1 MAVALAGQLREGTKK
16 SHTMAENTG
25 FVACFLKGVVEKE
38 SYRKLISDL
47 YFVYQAMEEEIERLV
62 HEEHPVIKP
71 IGFKSLFRKETLEND
86 LRFYFGDNWQN
97 EINISKSAKE
107 YVNRIRLV
115 AKNSPELLV
124 GHHYTRYIGDLSGG
138 QILKKI
144 AKKALNLEGNNG
156 LHFYEFD
163 HIDDEKKFKEL
174 YSETLNKLP
183 IDQSIADQIIEE
195 ANQAF
200 TYNMKMFKE
209 LEGNL
214 IAVLGKIVFNYIT
227 KRIRKGSTET

>member
-1 MAVALAGQLREGTKK
+1 MAVALAGQLKEGTKK

-25 FVACFLKGVVEKE
+25 FVACFLKGVVEKK

-62 HEEHPVIKP
+62 QEEHPVIKP

-86 LRFYFGDNWQN
+86 LKFYFGDNWQD
-97 EINISKSAKE
+97 EISISKSAKE
-107 YVNRIRLV
+107 YVNRIHFV
-115 AKNSPELLV
+115 AQQSPELLV

-156 LHFYEFD
+156 LNFYEFEN
-163 HIDDEKKFKEL
+163 IDDDKKFKEK
-174 YSETLNKLP
+174 YSETLNQLP
-183 IDQSIADQIIEE
+183 IDQTIADQIIDE

-200 TYNMKMFKE
+200 KYNMEMFKE

-214 IAVLGKIVFNYIT
+214 ISVLGKIVFNYIS
-227 KRIRKGSTET
+227 KKVRKGSTEN

>member
-25 FVACFLKGVVEKE
+25 FVACFLKGVVEKK

-47 YFVYQAMEEEIERLV
+47 YFVYQAMEEEIDRLV
-62 HEEHPVIKP
+62 LQDHPVIKH
-71 IGFKSLFRKETLEND
+71 IGFKSLFRRETLEND
-86 LRFYFGDNWQN
+86 LKYYFGENWKK
-97 EINISKSAKE
+97 EIKISKSAEE
-107 YVNRIRLV
+107 YVVRIRNV

-144 AKKALNLEGNNG
+144 AKKALNLNGNNG
-156 LHFYEFD
+156 LNFYEFEL
-163 HIDDEKKFKEL
+163 IDDEKKFKEE
-174 YSETLNKLP
+174 YSQTLNKLP
-183 IDQSIADQIIEE
+183 INQETADQIIDE
-195 ANQAF
+195 ANKAF
-200 TYNMKMFKE
+200 VYNMKMFKE

-227 KRIRKGSTET
+227 KKVRKGSTET

>member
-25 FVACFLKGVVEKE
+25 FVACFLKGVVEKT

-47 YFVYQAMEEEIERLV
+47 YFVYKAMEEEIDRLV
-62 HEEHPVIKP
+62 QEDHPVIKH
-71 IGFKSLFRKETLEND
+71 IGFKELFRRQTLEKD
-86 LRFYFGDNWQN
+86 LEFYYGKDWIDQ
-97 EINISKSAKE
+97 IKISESARS

-115 AKNSPELLV
+115 ANESPELLV

-144 AKKALNLEGNNG
+144 AKKALNLRGDDG
-156 LHFYEFD
+156 LHFYEFQL
-163 HIDDEKKFKEL
+163 IEDEKLFKQS
-174 YSETLNKLP
+174 YSEILNKLP
-183 IDQSIADQIIEE
+183 IDQKIADNIVDE
-195 ANQAF
+195 ANEAF
-200 TYNMKMFKE
+200 AYNMNMFRE

-214 IAVLGKIVFNYIT
+214 ISVLGRIVFNFLT
-227 KRIRKGSTET
+227 KKVRKGSTED

>member
-1 MAVALAGQLREGTKK
+1 MAVALAEQLREGTKK

-25 FVACFLKGVVEKE
+25 FVACFLKGVVEKK

-62 HEEHPVIKP
+62 FEEHPVIKP

-86 LRFYFGDNWQN
+86 LKFYFGDNWKN
-97 EINISKSAKE
+97 EINISKSAEE
-107 YVNRIRLV
+107 YVKRIHKV
-115 AKNSPELLV
+115 SKNNPELLV

-144 AKKALNLEGNNG
+144 AKKALNLDGNNG
-156 LHFYEFD
+156 LNFYEFEK
-163 HIDDEKKFKEL
+163 IDDEKKFKED
-174 YSETLNKLP
+174 YSKALNKLP
-183 IDQSIADQIIEE
+183 INQSTADQIIDE
-195 ANQAF
+195 ANKAF

-214 IAVLGKIVFNYIT
+214 IAVLGKIVFNYLT
-227 KRIRKGSTET
+227 KKVRKGSTET

>member
-25 FVACFLKGVVEKE
+25 FVACFLKGVVEKK

-62 HEEHPVIKP
+62 QEEHPVIKP

-86 LRFYFGDNWQN
+86 LQFYFGDNWRN
-97 EINISKSAKE
+97 EINISNSAKE
-107 YVNRIRLV
+107 YVQRIRLV
-115 AKNSPELLV
+115 AEQSPELLV

-144 AKKALNLEGNNG
+144 AKKALNLNGDNG
-156 LHFYEFD
+156 LSFYEFEN
-163 HIDDEKKFKEL
+163 IDDEKQFKEE
-174 YSETLNKLP
+174 YSKTLNQLP
-183 IDQSIADQIIEE
+183 INQTIADQIIDE
-195 ANQAF
+195 ANKAF
-200 TYNMKMFKE
+200 KYNMKMFKE

-227 KRIRKGSTET
+227 KKVRKGSTET

>member
-25 FVACFLKGVVEKE
+25 FVACFLKGVVEKK

-47 YFVYQAMEEEIERLV
+47 YFVYEAMEEEIERLV
-62 HEEHPVIKP
+62 QEEHPVIKP

-86 LRFYFGDNWQN
+86 LKFYFGDNWQN
-97 EINISKSAKE
+97 EINISNSAKE
-107 YVNRIRLV
+107 YVQRIRLV
-115 AKNSPELLV
+115 AEQSPELLV

-144 AKKALNLEGNNG
+144 AKKALNLNGDNG
-156 LHFYEFD
+156 LSFYEFEN
-163 HIDDEKKFKEL
+163 IDDEKQFKEE
-174 YSETLNKLP
+174 YSKTLNQLP
-183 IDQSIADQIIEE
+183 INQTIADQIIDE
-195 ANQAF
+195 ANKAF
-200 TYNMKMFKE
+200 KYNMKMFKE

-227 KRIRKGSTET
+227 KKVRKGSTET